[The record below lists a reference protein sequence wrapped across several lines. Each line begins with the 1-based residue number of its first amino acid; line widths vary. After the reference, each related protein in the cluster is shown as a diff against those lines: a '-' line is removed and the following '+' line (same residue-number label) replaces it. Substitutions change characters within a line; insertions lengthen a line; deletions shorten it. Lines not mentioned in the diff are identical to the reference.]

1 MENVPFVISFVIVVI
16 GADHVEATQ
25 YWEAEPSQKLE
36 YIADAVVAFSN
47 KHGVAIDRVI
57 VRPINS

>member
-1 MENVPFVISFVIVVI
+1 MENIEHVSFVIVVI

-25 YWEAEPSQKLE
+25 YWEAETSRKFD
-36 YIADAVVAFSN
+36 YVADAVVAFSN
-47 KHGVAIDRVI
+47 KHGVAIERVI

>member
-1 MENVPFVISFVIVVI
+1 MENTEHVSFVIVVI
-16 GADHVEATQ
+16 GADHVETAQ
-25 YWEAEPSQKLE
+25 HWEVEAFQRGDL
-36 YIADAVVAFSN
+36 IADAVVAFSN

>member
-1 MENVPFVISFVIVVI
+1 MENVEHVSFVIVVI

-25 YWEAEPSQKLE
+25 YWEADAAQKPD

-47 KHGVAIDRVI
+47 RHGTAIERVI
-57 VRPINS
+57 VREINS

>member
-25 YWEAEPSQKLE
+25 YWEAEPSQRFD

-47 KHGVAIDRVI
+47 RHGTAIERVI
-57 VRPINS
+57 VREIDS

>member
-1 MENVPFVISFVIVVI
+1 MENIEHVSFVIVVI
-16 GADHVEATQ
+16 GADHIEATQ
-25 YWEAEPSQKLE
+25 YWEVEAFRKFD
-36 YIADAVVAFSN
+36 YVADTVAAFCD

>member
-1 MENVPFVISFVIVVI
+1 MENFYVSFVIVVI
-16 GADHVEATQ
+16 GADHVEAFQ
-25 YWEAEPSQKLE
+25 YWEAEASQKFG

-47 KHGVAIDRVI
+47 KHGVAIERVI